1 MIDCRHL
8 ESLLSSW
15 LGGGSSLPAPRIAH
29 GFLSQSL
36 QRFFPGECATWAQ
49 AAIGQIVSGST
60 VQGDVTANYGVPG
73 DELVKLV
80 AQFRKLLKGAIS
92 G

>member
-1 MIDCRHL
+1 MFNINNTNIT
-8 ESLLSSW
+8 
-15 LGGGSSLPAPRIAH
+15 GS
-29 GFLSQSL
+29 
-36 QRFFPGECATWAQ
+36 T
-49 AAIGQIVSGST
+49 IVSGST

-92 G
+92 